1 MPFIDITEDGVV
13 SKLEWAPNPSTKFN
27 RKKEA
32 KVAPVLTFG
41 EEVEE
46 AVRKWYHLRN
56 MPVPPED
63 LQACREIDGIEEA
76 EYKKV
81 LATVAVSKPTYGTP
95 EFWREHWAKKKAKEA
110 EDSKQ
115 TKGESSKQKSSAP
128 KSAKLTGQASQ
139 S

>member
-1 MPFIDITEDGVV
+1 MPFINIIEDGVV
-13 SKLEWAPNPSTKFN
+13 SKLEWSPNPSTKFN

-32 KVAPVLTFG
+32 KVAPLLTFG
-41 EEVEE
+41 QEIEE
-46 AVRKWYHLRN
+46 AVREYCLMRN
-56 MPVPPED
+56 MPVTPED

-76 EYKKV
+76 EYKK
-81 LATVAVSKPTYGTP
+81 LAEAVTVPKPTYGTP

-110 EDSKQ
+110 AEPTNLQVK
-115 TKGESSKQKSSAP
+115 KQKSSAP

>member
-1 MPFIDITEDGVV
+1 MPFIDIIEDGVV
-13 SKLEWAPNPSTKFN
+13 SKLEWSPNPSTKFN

-41 EEVEE
+41 QEIEE
-46 AVRKWYHLRN
+46 AVREYCLMRN
-56 MPVPPED
+56 MPVSPED
-63 LQACREIDGIEEA
+63 LQVCREIDGIEEA

-81 LATVAVSKPTYGTP
+81 AEAVTVPKPTYGTP
-95 EFWREHWAKKKAKEA
+95 EFWKDWWAKKKAKEA
-110 EDSKQ
+110 EGSTPANSQAK
-115 TKGESSKQKSSAP
+115 KQKSSVP